1 MFKHA
6 KRMAAAV
13 LVTVACAA
21 AFVPADAVAQ
31 ETTLAGNW
39 SGMLALPNGQEV
51 ELIFRVVEGED
62 GTLST
67 TLDVPAQGAAGIACT
82 KTSVDG
88 PTLHISGCEIPGSG
102 GFDGTLNEEGA
113 LAGNFNQAGQ
123 QLPLSLKP
131 LDESG
136 DSE

>member
-1 MFKHA
+1 MFEHA
-6 KRMAAAV
+6 KRTAAAI
-13 LVTVACAA
+13 LVMVACAA

-62 GTLST
+62 GALNT

-82 KTSVDG
+82 ETSVDG
-88 PTLHISGCEIPGSG
+88 PTLHISGCQIPGSG

-123 QLPLSLKP
+123 QLPLSLEP
-131 LDESG
+131 LDETG